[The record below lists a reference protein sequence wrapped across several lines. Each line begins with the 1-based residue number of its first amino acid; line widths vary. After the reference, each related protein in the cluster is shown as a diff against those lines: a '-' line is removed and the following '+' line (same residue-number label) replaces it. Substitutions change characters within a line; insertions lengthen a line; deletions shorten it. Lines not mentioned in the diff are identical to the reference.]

1 MSFLPVDRL
10 KIAVANVKSAPGAS
24 NARRKAL
31 SIMILFVLI
40 ASVATSAV
48 PVSASLSSSAASE
61 TPAPV
66 VTSEGNYTLIVTDT
80 FTVMIQ
86 RNGTKP
92 AFVWWANNDTGERYV
107 LQYKGLIEYAQING
121 SSFQISNMAERDLLE
136 ILIDRAN
143 AYDLNRLGVAEKGLS
158 QAFLASSGLLASK
171 IKLQNDR
178 ANISE
183 VISQLE
189 DVLGHYESLRS
200 RATDPGVL
208 RAIDRAITDTEA
220 ALELAQNGA
229 TQGEV
234 ADALAEAISDGRALI
249 KIGIEETKGH
259 IGQFVEQRDALKELA
274 QSFHQA
280 TLNFASCTWEM
291 SGISNIV
298 QGGDVIGLTFT
309 MTLTDAPQKF
319 GFAEGNVKL
328 VVRIYS
334 SPVEEAFSLGGQS
347 YTYSVGAGEVKMDFV
362 VDGWDWNFEPAT
374 ISRLNTTCLTVSPAL
389 ALWIDA
395 AAFST
400 NYTDPEPLYG
410 DLSGVNAAATTATS
424 FSYGSQKQSI
434 SVSGDDTEA
443 ARLAF
448 TPSLLSSS
456 IAGKPFMKALSAR
469 LRLSNGS
476 TIGGFFDFVPYAI
489 VTNESGQGQLVNVTA
504 SYRSGGNHVRIYVC
518 YPYFNGTLVHDPSI
532 GVGGNDSGEGEGDG
546 NGGSGAKYLV
556 TLGAGAGGIASILAI
571 PSMPT
576 WGNAGS
582 LAVAGGAVML
592 GVVAIILAVRR
603 NPAAA

>member
-1 MSFLPVDRL
+1 L
-10 KIAVANVKSAPGAS
+10 KIAVTSGKSALSTS
-24 NARRKAL
+24 NTRRKVL

-40 ASVATSAV
+40 ASVATAAV

-92 AFVWWANNDTGERYV
+92 AFVWWANNGTGERYV

-121 SSFQISNMAERDLLE
+121 SSFQMSNMAERELLE
-136 ILIDRAN
+136 ILVDRAN
-143 AYDLNRLGVAEKGLS
+143 AYDLNRLGAAEKGLS

-171 IKLQNDR
+171 IDLQNNR
-178 ANISE
+178 ANISA
-183 VISQLE
+183 VLGQLE
-189 DVLGHYESLRS
+189 GVLGYYESLRGK
-200 RATDPGVL
+200 ATDPGVIQ
-208 RAIDRAITDTEA
+208 AIDQAIASTEA
-220 ALELAQNGA
+220 VIGLIQDGAALS
-229 TQGEV
+229 EV
-234 ADALAEAISDGRALI
+234 ADALMEAISDGRALI
-249 KIGIEETKGH
+249 RIGIQETKGL
-259 IGQFVEQRDALKELA
+259 IGKAVEEREALKELA
-274 QSFHQA
+274 QGFHQA

-291 SGISNIV
+291 SEISNIA
-298 QGGDVIGLTFT
+298 QGSDVIGLTFT
-309 MTLTDAPQKF
+309 MTLTGAPQKF

-347 YTYSVGAGEVKMDFV
+347 YTYSVGAGDVKMDFI

-374 ISRLNTTCLTVSPAL
+374 IMRLNTTCLTVSPAL

-410 DLSGVNAAATTATS
+410 DLSGVNATAATATS
-424 FSYGSQKQSI
+424 FSYGGQQQSI
-434 SVSGDDTEA
+434 SVSSDDAEA

-456 IAGKPFMKALSAR
+456 IAGKQFMKALSAR
-469 LRLSNGS
+469 LMLSNGS
-476 TIGGFFDFVPYAI
+476 TIGGFFDFVPYAV

-532 GVGGNDSGEGEGDG
+532 GVEGGGSGGGDG
-546 NGGSGAKYLV
+546 NGGSGANYLV

>member
-1 MSFLPVDRL
+1 L
-10 KIAVANVKSAPGAS
+10 KIAVTNVKNALGAS
-24 NARRKAL
+24 NARCKAL
-31 SIMILFVLI
+31 SIMILFVLM
-40 ASVATSAV
+40 ASMATAAV
-48 PVSASLSSSAASE
+48 PVSASLSSSTASE
-61 TPAPV
+61 TPAPA

-92 AFVWWANNDTGERYV
+92 AFVWWANNDTSERYV
-107 LQYKGLIEYAQING
+107 LQYKGIIEYAQING
-121 SSFQISNMAERDLLE
+121 SSFQISNMAGRELLE

-171 IKLQNDR
+171 IILQNNM
-178 ANISE
+178 ANMSAAIG
-183 VISQLE
+183 QLE
-189 DVLGHYESLRS
+189 GVLGYYESLRG
-200 RATDPGVL
+200 RVTDPGVL
-208 RAIDRAITDTEA
+208 QAIDRAIASTEA
-220 ALELAQNGA
+220 VIGLIQDGAALS
-229 TQGEV
+229 EV
-234 ADALAEAISDGRALI
+234 VDALAEAISDSRALI
-249 KIGIEETKGH
+249 SIGIQETRGIIGKTVEE
-259 IGQFVEQRDALKELA
+259 RAALKELA
-274 QSFHQA
+274 HGFHQA

-291 SGISNIV
+291 SEVSNIA
-298 QGGDVIGLTFT
+298 QGSDVIGLTFT
-309 MTLTDAPQKF
+309 MTLTGAPQKF

-362 VDGWDWNFEPAT
+362 VDGWEWNFEPAT
-374 ISRLNTTCLTVSPAL
+374 ISRLNTTYLTVSPAL

-410 DLSGVNAAATTATS
+410 DLSSVNSTAATATS
-424 FSYGSQKQSI
+424 FSYGSQQQGI
-434 SVSGDDTEA
+434 SVSGDEDEA
-443 ARLAF
+443 TRLAF

-456 IAGKPFMKALSAR
+456 IAGKQFMKALSAR
-469 LRLSNGS
+469 LKLSNGS

-489 VTNESGQGQLVNVTA
+489 VTNESGQGQLVDVTA
-504 SYRSGGNHVRIYVC
+504 SYRSGGNHVRIYIC

-532 GVGGNDSGEGEGDG
+532 GVEGGGSGEGDD
-546 NGGSGAKYLV
+546 SGAKYLIA
-556 TLGAGAGGIASILAI
+556 LGAGAGGIASILAI

>member
-1 MSFLPVDRL
+1 M
-10 KIAVANVKSAPGAS
+10 
-24 NARRKAL
+24 
-31 SIMILFVLI
+31 
-40 ASVATSAV
+40 
-48 PVSASLSSSAASE
+48 
-61 TPAPV
+61 
-66 VTSEGNYTLIVTDT
+66 VTNEGNYTLIVTDT

-92 AFVWWANNDTGERYV
+92 TFVWWANNGTGERYV
-107 LQYKGLIEYAQING
+107 IQYKGLIEYAQING
-121 SSFQISNMAERDLLE
+121 SSFQMSNMAERELLE

-143 AYDLNRLGVAEKGLS
+143 AYDLSRLGAAEKGIS

-171 IKLQNDR
+171 IDLQNNR
-178 ANISE
+178 ANVSA
-183 VISQLE
+183 VIGQLE
-189 DVLGHYESLRS
+189 GVLGYYEGLRGK
-200 RATDPGVL
+200 ATNPGVL
-208 RAIDRAITDTEA
+208 QAIDRAIASTEA
-220 ALELAQNGA
+220 VIGLLQDGAALS
-229 TQGEV
+229 EV
-234 ADALAEAISDGRALI
+234 ADALMEAISDGRALTG
-249 KIGIEETKGH
+249 IGMQEARGIIGKAVEER
-259 IGQFVEQRDALKELA
+259 EALKELA
-274 QSFHQA
+274 HGFHQA

-291 SGISNIV
+291 SEISNIA
-298 QGGDVIGLTFT
+298 QGSDVIGLTFT

-374 ISRLNTTCLTVSPAL
+374 ISRLNTTGLTVSPAL

-400 NYTDPEPLYG
+400 DYADPEPLYG
-410 DLSGVNAAATTATS
+410 DLSGVNSTASMAAS
-424 FSYGSQKQSI
+424 FSYGSQQQGI
-434 SVSGDDTEA
+434 SVVSDDAEA
-443 ARLAF
+443 SRLAF

-489 VTNESGQGQLVNVTA
+489 VTNESGQGQLVNVTV

-532 GVGGNDSGEGEGDG
+532 GVEGSGSGEGGSAG
-546 NGGSGAKYLV
+546 NADYLV
-556 TLGAGAGGIASILAI
+556 TLGAGAGGITSILAI
-571 PSMPT
+571 PPMPT

-582 LAVAGGAVML
+582 LAVAGAAVML

-603 NPAAA
+603 NPAMA